1 LALYAGQDD
10 VRTVSSSEREHEL
23 RKRRRGDPVD
33 HAVKPGGNGA
43 AK

>member
-1 LALYAGQDD
+1 LALYSGQDD

-23 RKRRRGDPVD
+23 RRRRRADPVD